1 MAKGRVKKAAVLLG
15 GLVLY
20 GHSTVNVLTG
30 LTAGWVHT
38 RHGSTRFADEQTAF
52 LMSFVPALVIFLLG
66 SIFAVLWFRHRLT
79 GGHRRM
85 QQNPQSL
92 GDILG
97 RALSN
102 KSKTG
107 D

>member
-1 MAKGRVKKAAVLLG
+1 MTKGRVKKAAVLLG

-20 GHSTVNVLTG
+20 GYSTVNVFTG
-30 LTAGWVHT
+30 LSAGWVHT
-38 RHGSTRFADEQTAF
+38 RHGPTRFADEQTAF
-52 LMSFVPALVIFLLG
+52 LISFVSALVIFLLG
-66 SIFAVLWFRHRLT
+66 SILIVLWLRRRLT
-79 GGHRRM
+79 GGQRHV

-97 RALSN
+97 KAVSN

>member
-1 MAKGRVKKAAVLLG
+1 MAKGRGKKAAVLLS

-20 GHSTVNVLTG
+20 GYSTVNVFTG

-38 RHGSTRFADEQTAF
+38 RHGPAQFADEQTAF
-52 LMSFVPALVIFLLG
+52 LMSFVSALVIFLLG

-79 GGHRRM
+79 GGHRHV
-85 QQNPQSL
+85 QQHPQPL

-97 RALSN
+97 KALSN